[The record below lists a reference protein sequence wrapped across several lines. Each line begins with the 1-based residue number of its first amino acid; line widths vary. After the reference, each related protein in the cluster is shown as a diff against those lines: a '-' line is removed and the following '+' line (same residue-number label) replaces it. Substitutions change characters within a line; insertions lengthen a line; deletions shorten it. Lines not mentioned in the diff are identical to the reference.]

1 MMCSRRRVLG
11 LGLAGS
17 LAACS
22 EGKTQALPSV
32 SVQEAQ
38 RRLADGKAVLV
49 DIRRPEEWAETGV
62 AQGAIKL
69 DMTAADFAPRLQAL
83 SQANPGKDIDLICR
97 TANRSGAVQKALAA
111 QGWRHVVNVRGG
123 MAGNFN
129 DTGWIK
135 AGLPVVK

>member
-1 MMCSRRRVLG
+1 MNISRRNIAG
-11 LGLAGS
+11 LLLVGVVSG
-17 LAACS
+17 CS

-38 RRLADGKAVLV
+38 RRLADGRAVLV

-69 DMTAADFAPRLQAL
+69 DMTAADFGPRLQAL
-83 SQANPGKDIDLICR
+83 SQANPGKEIDLICR
-97 TANRSGAVQKALAA
+97 TANRTSVVQKALAA
-111 QGWRHVVNVRGG
+111 QGWSNIVNVRGG
-123 MAGNFN
+123 MQGNSS